1 MKFLFEIFLQLILVL
16 FVVTQLIVP
25 MFADFD
31 YFWIFKKSKVK
42 ESTTT
47 DKFSVHE
54 LNDLEA
60 QVIEK
65 TESYKEAVS
74 QIETTEEKIKSIK
87 EKSKVN

>member
-16 FVVTQLIVP
+16 FIVTQLIVP
-25 MFADFD
+25 MFVDSD

-42 ESTTT
+42 GSTAT
-47 DKFSVHE
+47 DQFSVNE

-60 QVIEK
+60 QVVEK

>member
-1 MKFLFEIFLQLILVL
+1 MKILIEIFLQLVLVFL
-16 FVVTQLIVP
+16 LITQIIVP
-25 MFADFD
+25 MFTDLE
-31 YFWIFKKSKVK
+31 YFWIFKKSKT
-42 ESTTT
+42 EETLNR
-47 DKFSVHE
+47 DQFSVNE

-60 QVIEK
+60 QVVEK

>member
-1 MKFLFEIFLQLILVL
+1 MKILFEFFVQLLLVL
-16 FVVTQLIVP
+16 FIVTQLIVP
-25 MFADFD
+25 MFTD
-31 YFWIFKKSKVK
+31 YEYLWFFKKSKTE
-42 ESTTT
+42 ESKAT
-47 DKFSVHE
+47 DKFSVNE

-74 QIETTEEKIKSIK
+74 QIETTEERIKSIK